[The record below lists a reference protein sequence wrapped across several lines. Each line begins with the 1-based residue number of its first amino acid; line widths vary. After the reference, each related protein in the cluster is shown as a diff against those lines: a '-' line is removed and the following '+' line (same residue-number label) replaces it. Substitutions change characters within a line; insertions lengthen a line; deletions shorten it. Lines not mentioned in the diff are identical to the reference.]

1 MLLTRPAET
10 ERMSYNQFEIS
21 GYKYHMTDY
30 AMQLPLFEEPA
41 QYDAE
46 ALARCLRADEVAVDV
61 ETETRWPGYGPR
73 LDYGLSYSADI
84 TIIALAWGEAGQNH
98 TTVLTG
104 PFDERV
110 QDFLKTLFRRETP
123 LVAHN
128 AIFDIRQLSKLT
140 DGQIPH
146 AVWDTYVMARLLH
159 PAVGASYNL
168 IAVATALGIPIPEEQ
183 HDLKRQRGRLHTLPL
198 ALTLEYAQNDARLA
212 LQIYQRQREI
222 PFSAELIDWECR
234 AVREYCRMAA
244 RGIRLNIPFTEQRVE
259 DLSRQRDE
267 LVRRLS
273 EDGLTSPGS
282 PKARARYLY
291 EQKGIPLPPRDADS
305 SYFTREGRRRLREHP
320 ESGIQWT
327 DLSTR
332 SDVIESYME
341 EDSPYRERL
350 QDLAYYLETDWLLST
365 LNGLLEHAAT
375 DGRLH
380 SLVTIATDTGRR
392 ASSYPHMQNWKMPA
406 MAGVAI
412 GDQGFTLVEIDY
424 SNAENVM
431 AAMISGDDHLSA
443 ACDADDFHSMMAV
456 RYFGQ
461 AWTEADAARRKQL
474 RGMSKKISYGTAYG
488 MGAERLGISLEI
500 STAEAQ
506 ALMRAK
512 DAAFPK
518 MTRLRAVSKNQA
530 ERTGFLELWTGRRVA
545 VPSAFVAWNYLC
557 QGGVSEMLKRA
568 VVLVSETFAE
578 RGWRSRVALDVHDA
592 LVLEVAHDEW
602 DEALPLAS
610 RIMASIAPDDLVRRT
625 APPIHWRAAP
635 NLIENCKKWGA
646 QQWHPD
652 E

>member
-1 MLLTRPAET
+1 
-10 ERMSYNQFEIS
+10 
-21 GYKYHMTDY
+21 
-30 AMQLPLFEEPA
+30 MQLPLFEEPVY
-41 QYDAE
+41 YDAD
-46 ALARCLRADEVAVDV
+46 ALARCLRGADVAIDI

-73 LDYGLSYSADI
+73 LDYGLSYPADI
-84 TIIALAWGEAGQNH
+84 TIIALAWSEGEQH
-98 TTVLTG
+98 QTTVLTT

-110 QDFLKTLFRRETP
+110 RDFLCALFRRETP
-123 LVAHN
+123 LAAHN
-128 AIFDIRQLSKLT
+128 AIFDLRQLSKLT
-140 DGQIPH
+140 GGQIPA

-159 PAVGASYNL
+159 PAVSASYNL
-168 IAVATALGIPIPEEQ
+168 VAVATTLGIPVPAEQ
-183 HDLKRQRGRLHTLPL
+183 HELKRQRGRLHTLPL
-198 ALTLEYAQNDARLA
+198 ELTLAYAQNDARLA
-212 LQIYQRQREI
+212 LQIYQRQRAI

-244 RGIRLNIPFTEQRVE
+244 RGIRLNTPFVEQHVG
-259 DLSRQRDE
+259 DLERERID

-273 EDGLTSPGS
+273 EDGLTTPGS

-291 EQKGIPLPPRDADS
+291 ERKGIPLPAREADS
-305 SYFTREGRRRLREHP
+305 SFFTREGRKRLREHP
-320 ESGIQWT
+320 DSAMRWT

-332 SDVIESYME
+332 SDVIETYME

-350 QDLAYYLETDWLLST
+350 QDLAHYLETDWLMST
-365 LNGLLEHAAT
+365 LTGLLEHAVT

-412 GDQGFTLVEIDY
+412 GDEGYTLVEIDY

-443 ACDADDFHSMMAV
+443 ACDAEDFHSMMAA

-461 AWTEADAARRKQL
+461 TWAEADAAQRKQL

-518 MTRLRAVSKNQA
+518 MTRLRAAAKQQA

-568 VVLVSETFAE
+568 IVLVSETFAA

-592 LVLEVAHDEW
+592 LILEVAHDEW
-602 DEALPLAS
+602 DDALPLAS
-610 RIMASIAPDDLVRRT
+610 GIMASIAPDPLIQRT
-625 APPIHWRAAP
+625 TPPIRWRAAP
-635 NLIENCKKWGA
+635 NLVENRKKWGA

-652 E
+652 A

>member
-1 MLLTRPAET
+1 
-10 ERMSYNQFEIS
+10 
-21 GYKYHMTDY
+21 
-30 AMQLPLFEEPA
+30 MQLPLFEEPV
-41 QYDAE
+41 QYDGE
-46 ALARCLRADEVAVDV
+46 ALARCLHADTVAVDI
-61 ETETRWPGYGPR
+61 ETETRWPGSGPR
-73 LDYGLSYSADI
+73 LDYGLSYPAEI
-84 TIIALAWGEAGQNH
+84 TIIALAWSEAGQSH
-98 TTVLTG
+98 TTVLTA

-110 QDFLKTLFRRETP
+110 RVFLRALFRRETP

-128 AIFDIRQLSKLT
+128 AVFDLRQLSKLT
-140 DGQIPH
+140 DGQIPRS
-146 AVWDTYVMARLLH
+146 VWDTYVMARLLH
-159 PAVGASYNL
+159 PAVNAGYNL
-168 IAVATALGIPIPEEQ
+168 IAVAAALGIPVPEEQ

-198 ALTLEYAQNDARLA
+198 ELTLDYAQNDARLA
-212 LQIYQRQREI
+212 LQIYERQREI

-244 RGIRLNIPFTEQRVE
+244 QGIGLNIPFVEQQV
-259 DLSRQRDE
+259 DHLGRQRGDM
-267 LVRRLS
+267 VRRLS

-291 EQKGIPLPPRDADS
+291 ERKGIPLPRRDSDS
-305 SYFTREGRRRLREHP
+305 MYFTREGRRRLREQP
-320 ESGIQWT
+320 ETQIQWT

-350 QDLAYYLETDWLLST
+350 QDLAHYLETDWLMAT
-365 LNGLLEHAAT
+365 LNGLLEHAVV

-412 GDQGFTLVEIDY
+412 GDEGCTLVEIDY

-443 ACDADDFHSMMAV
+443 ACDADDFHSMMAA

-461 AWTEADAARRKQL
+461 TWNEADGIQRKRL
-474 RGMSKKISYGTAYG
+474 RVMSKKISYGTAYG

-518 MTRLRAVSKNQA
+518 MTRLRAASKGQA
-530 ERTGFLELWTGRRVA
+530 ERTGFLQLWTGRRVA

-557 QGGVSEMLKRA
+557 QGGVSELLKRA

-602 DEALPLAS
+602 NEAISLAS
-610 RIMASIAPDDLVRRT
+610 QIMSTIAPDDLVQRT
-625 APPIHWRAAP
+625 TPPIRWRAAP
-635 NLIENCKKWGA
+635 NLIENRQKWGA
-646 QQWHPD
+646 QQWYPG

>member
-1 MLLTRPAET
+1 MPIYAG
-10 ERMSYNQFEIS
+10 N
-21 GYKYHMTDY
+21 Y
-30 AMQLPLFEEPA
+30 AMQLPLFEEPVH
-41 QYDAE
+41 YDDK
-46 ALARCLRADEVAVDV
+46 ALTRCLHADAVALDI
-61 ETETRWPGYGPR
+61 ETETRWPGTGPR
-73 LDYGLSYSADI
+73 LDYGLSYPAEI
-84 TIIALAWGEAGQNH
+84 TIIALAWGDSEGLH
-98 TTVLTG
+98 TTVLTA

-110 QDFLKTLFRRETP
+110 GVFLKALFQRATP

-128 AIFDIRQLSKLT
+128 AIFDLRQISKLT
-140 DGQIPH
+140 HEQIPRLI
-146 AVWDTYVMARLLH
+146 WDTYVMARLLH
-159 PAVGASYNL
+159 PAVSASYNL
-168 IAVATALGIPIPEEQ
+168 MAVADALGVPVPEKQ
-183 HDLKRQRGRLHTLPL
+183 HDLKRQRGRLHTLPIE
-198 ALTLEYAQNDARLA
+198 LTLDYAQNDARLA

-234 AVREYCRMAA
+234 AVHAYCRMAA
-244 RGIRLNIPFTEQRVE
+244 RGIRLNISFAEQQLE
-259 DLSRQRDE
+259 GLGQQRDA
-267 LVRRLS
+267 LVRRLGA
-273 EDGLTSPGS
+273 DGLTSPGS

-291 EQKGIPLPPRDADS
+291 ERKGIPRPRRDDDS
-305 SYFTREGRRRLREHP
+305 IYFTREGRRRLREQP
-320 ESGIQWT
+320 ETEIQWT

-341 EDSPYRERL
+341 EDGPYRERL
-350 QDLAYYLETDWLLST
+350 QDLAHYLETDWLMST
-365 LNGLLEHAAT
+365 LHGLLEHAVV

-380 SLVTIATDTGRR
+380 SLITIATDTGRR

-412 GDQGFTLVEIDY
+412 GDEGCTLVEIDY

-443 ACDADDFHSMMAV
+443 ACDADDFHSMMAA

-461 AWTEADAARRKQL
+461 AWNEADSTQRKHL

-488 MGAERLGISLEI
+488 MGAERLGISLGI

-518 MTRLRAVSKNQA
+518 MTRLRASSKGQA
-530 ERTGFLELWTGRRVA
+530 ERTGFLQLWTGRQVA

-557 QGGVSEMLKRA
+557 QGGVSELLKRA
-568 VVLVSETFAE
+568 VVLVSETFVE
-578 RGWRSRVALDVHDA
+578 RNMRSRVALDIHDS

-602 DEALPLAS
+602 NEALTLAS
-610 RIMASIAPDDLVRRT
+610 QIMSTIAPHDLIQRT
-625 APPIHWRAAP
+625 TPPIRWRAAP
-635 NLIENCKKWGA
+635 NLTENRQKWGA
-646 QQWHPD
+646 QQWHPG